1 MREFIR
7 HSSEFPVAVKVSGEA
22 GSRRGC
28 LRDLSV
34 AGLSFDVASKIDV
47 GSKINFYVP
56 SLSDEPA
63 GRGHVV
69 WCRPL
74 CASYRLGVEFETE
87 QDAYRTRMVEQVCQ
101 IENYR
106 REVKELEGRVLEPE
120 DAAVEW
126 IESYAADFDRRFS

>member
-7 HSSEFPVAVKVSGEA
+7 HSSEFPVAIKVAGEA

-74 CASYRLGVEFETE
+74 RASYRLGVEFETA

-120 DAAVEW
+120 EAAVEW

>member
-22 GSRRGC
+22 GSRQAC
-28 LRDLSV
+28 LRDVSIG
-34 AGLSFDVASKIDV
+34 GLSFDVASEIEI
-47 GSKINFYVP
+47 GSRINFYVP
-56 SLSDEPA
+56 WLSDVPA
-63 GRGHVV
+63 GRGRVV

-74 CASYRLGVEFETE
+74 RASYRLGVEFENE

-106 REVKELEGRVLEPE
+106 REVKELEGRVLESE
-120 DAAVEW
+120 EAAIEW
-126 IESYAADFDRRFS
+126 ISSYAADFDRRFS